1 MITHLDNDYLEAKLV
16 KQGRKQLTYPIK
28 DLAEWI
34 SERYRVPVV
43 NIHYDIIEFD
53 NRPRLNVALEFEE
66 DVFKFKDHWSNYLR
80 DRQAA
85 IAGQWRTLVY
95 EAARETRDGVT
106 FYGKDTKYRT
116 DNILPV
122 FSGFDRCAKS
132 EANSAI
138 PKEAIEK
145 LQRKINSSGDILW
158 LIDRFGCGVTF
169 FFHTETQADHF
180 KQKQHLQRISE
191 AYFELLQPYDEF
203 GYFERE
209 TFRVHVDSKEKLDRV
224 CNGSLMNYYR

>member
-1 MITHLDNDYLEAKLV
+1 MITHRDKDYLEAKLV

-28 DLAEWI
+28 DLAEWVC
-34 SERYRVPVV
+34 ERYKVPVI
-43 NIHYDIIEFD
+43 NIHYDILKFD
-53 NRPRLNVALEFEE
+53 NRPRLNIALEHEE
-66 DVFKFKDHWSNYLR
+66 DKFKFKDHWSNYLC

-95 EAARETRDGVT
+95 ESSRETRDGET
-106 FYGKDTKYRT
+106 LYTKDTRYST
-116 DNILPV
+116 DNVLVV

-145 LQRKINSSGDILW
+145 LQQKINSSGDTLW
-158 LIDRFGCGVTF
+158 LIDRFDCGVTYF
-169 FFHTETQADHF
+169 FYTETQAAHF
-180 KQKQHLQRISE
+180 KKEQHQQRLAA
-191 AYFELLQPYDEF
+191 AYYELLKPYDEF
-203 GYFERE
+203 GYFKKE